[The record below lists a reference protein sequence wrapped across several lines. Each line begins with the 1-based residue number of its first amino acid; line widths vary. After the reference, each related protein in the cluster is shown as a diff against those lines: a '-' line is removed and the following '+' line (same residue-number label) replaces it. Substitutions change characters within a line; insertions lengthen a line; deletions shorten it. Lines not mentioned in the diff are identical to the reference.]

1 MCAAMNRKCI
11 PMNENRSVACA
22 DSEKKI
28 QIDTFLDSHLKNSD
42 VKYRLTKTDRI
53 ATRWNA

>member
-1 MCAAMNRKCI
+1 
-11 PMNENRSVACA
+11 MNENRSVACA

-42 VKYRLTKTDRI
+42 IKYRLTKTDRI